1 MNRFNK
7 SNRHNNSHRKLQ
19 MESLEVRQT
28 MNADFDDQM
37 SEARP
42 IGVSSSVPTM
52 VSGVVDNRLD
62 VDMYRFSASAGQTID
77 FDIDTQ
83 QNGPGGLGSY
93 IRIFDSSGRQL
104 AANNDAA
111 APGESRVGFDSYLR
125 YRFATGGT
133 YFIGVS
139 NWTNTNYNARTG
151 TGDSS
156 GTLHAT
162 GNYQLITRAM
172 PNDTDDSISEA
183 FNIGSVSNIPR
194 VLHREIDWD
203 VDVDM
208 VAFRVTAGQS
218 VDFDIDTPRNGPGGL
233 GSYIRLFDSAGRQMA
248 ANNDGAAPGETQGF
262 DSFLRYRFA
271 QGGTFYV
278 GVSNWL
284 NTAYSA
290 TTGNNDS
297 PSWQHAVG
305 NYSLIINTTPTTR
318 WAAAPNVAMESLP
331 AMNENAKTPASSVE
345 QTARPDVVSF
355 QVGIAPAAT
364 YLAAEAAKP
373 FKALPSRT
381 TANERLDDW
390 FADFS
395 KNFDD
400 LSTSV
405 RI

>member
-7 SNRHNNSHRKLQ
+7 SNRRNNSLRKLQ

-42 IGVSSSVPTM
+42 IGVSSSVPSM

-125 YRFATGGT
+125 YQFATSGT
-133 YFIGVS
+133 YYIGVS
-139 NWTNTNYNARTG
+139 NWTNTNYNAGTG

-156 GTLHAT
+156 GTSHAT

-183 FNIGSVSNIPR
+183 FNIGSVSNVPR
-194 VLHREIDWD
+194 VLNREIDWD

-218 VDFDIDTPRNGPGGL
+218 VDIDIDTPRNGPGGL
-233 GSYIRLFDSAGRQMA
+233 GSYIRLFDSAGRQLA
-248 ANNDGAAPGETQGF
+248 ANNDGAAPGEPLGF
-262 DSFLRYRFA
+262 DSFLRHRFT

-284 NTAYSA
+284 NTSYSA

-305 NYSLIINTTPTTR
+305 NYSLVINTTPTGR
-318 WAAAPNVAMESLP
+318 WMAAPDVAVASLP
-331 AMNENAKTPASSVE
+331 TVNEIAKTPT
-345 QTARPDVVSF
+345 TAGTLDVRTEEVSF
-355 QVGIAPAAT
+355 QARTSPAVPA
-364 YLAAEAAKP
+364 LAMEVIKET
-373 FKALPSRT
+373 KSISSRT
-381 TANERLDDW
+381 AANERLDDW

-400 LSTSV
+400 LSTFARV
-405 RI
+405 